1 MKQILL
7 TTNTFSSYK
16 RQDLAVQKMHLLQ
29 NKNANV
35 KCALIQFEE
44 EQTSYEDYPIDKLRV
59 LKRSSKSDLKV
70 SKQLPY
76 IKDLFDVS
84 RDYSE
89 DIFVFSN
96 SDIILSQKLINYIN
110 NNDIEAVGISRIDIS
125 PIEDLTQSST
135 IIRMEPAGFDT
146 WVVSKKWW
154 TKHSKLFP
162 DMLLGRPEF
171 DVVYTAL
178 MDLNSKNTHISTE
191 YLTYHP
197 MHEIVS
203 FTKDEC
209 YHYNIKF
216 KENQYKKLFDWW
228 GNICNQTYLSRPDWG
243 SFLKF
248 LPDEKEIISN
258 IIKEHKVSLSEFT
271 L

>member
-16 RQDLAVQKMHLLQ
+16 RQDLAVQKMQLLQ
-29 NKNANV
+29 KKNSNV
-35 KCALIQFEE
+35 KCALIQFEGE
-44 EQTSYEDYPIDKLRV
+44 ETSYEECDIDKLRV
-59 LKRSSKSDLKV
+59 LNRSSKTDLNV
-70 SKQLPY
+70 TKQLPY
-76 IKDLFDVS
+76 IKDLFNVS
-84 RDYSE
+84 SDYSDE
-89 DIFVFSN
+89 IFVFSN

-125 PIEDLTQSST
+125 PIEDLKENSR

-154 TKHSKLFP
+154 IKHSSLFP

-178 MDLNSKNTHISTE
+178 MDLNSKNIHISTE
-191 YLTYHP
+191 HLTYHP
-197 MHEIVS
+197 IHKIVS

-209 YHYNIKF
+209 YYHNIKF
-216 KENQYKKLFDWW
+216 KDTQYKKLFDWW
-228 GNICNQTYLSRPDWG
+228 GNICNQTYLARPDWG
-243 SFLKF
+243 SFLQF
-248 LPDEKEIISN
+248 IPGEREIISN
-258 IIKEHKVSLSEFT
+258 IIKDHKNSLSEYI